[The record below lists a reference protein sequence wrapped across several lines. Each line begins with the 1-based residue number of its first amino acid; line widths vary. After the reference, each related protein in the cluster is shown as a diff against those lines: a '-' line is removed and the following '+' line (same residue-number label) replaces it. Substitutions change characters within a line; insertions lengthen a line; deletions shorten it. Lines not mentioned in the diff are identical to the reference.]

1 MVKAF
6 KFFNNNFS
14 HEVTLIQPTNL
25 RNVEGKYGDTFVSA
39 AGVAANILLAIVAM
53 IFFKILYTNGSVTP
67 ELTKALFTIIGVN
80 VSLAIFNLMPIPPF
94 DGMAILQS
102 LFPRI
107 RNSFS
112 SVIYSPFYL
121 ILAIILASFLFVHI
135 IPFVF
140 MFINNILI

>member
-1 MVKAF
+1 M
-6 KFFNNNFS
+6 
-14 HEVTLIQPTNL
+14 I
-25 RNVEGKYGDTFVSA
+25 
-39 AGVAANILLAIVAM
+39 M